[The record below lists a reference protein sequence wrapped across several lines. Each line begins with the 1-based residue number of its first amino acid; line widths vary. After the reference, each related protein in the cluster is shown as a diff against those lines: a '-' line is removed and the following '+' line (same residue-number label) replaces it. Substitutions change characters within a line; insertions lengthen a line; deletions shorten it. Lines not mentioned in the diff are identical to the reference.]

1 MRALVEP
8 YTGCRFNMQT
18 FKLSKYF
25 CVICRHVHKT
35 IFNKRVTQISSLFI
49 KHDLKSSRDR
59 IFFPI
64 STEKIICFLA
74 FTGDDNQRRIQISV
88 KHLT

>member
-18 FKLSKYF
+18 FKLTKYF
-25 CVICRHVHKT
+25 CVIYRHVHKI
-35 IFNKRVTQISSLFI
+35 IFNKRVTQIFSLFI

-59 IFFPI
+59 IFFSNI
-64 STEKIICFLA
+64 NRKNYLF
-74 FTGDDNQRRIQISV
+74 FGVYRR
-88 KHLT
+88 

>member
-64 STEKIICFLA
+64 SRKNYLF
-74 FTGDDNQRRIQISV
+74 FGVYRRWQSEA
-88 KHLT
+88 HSDLS